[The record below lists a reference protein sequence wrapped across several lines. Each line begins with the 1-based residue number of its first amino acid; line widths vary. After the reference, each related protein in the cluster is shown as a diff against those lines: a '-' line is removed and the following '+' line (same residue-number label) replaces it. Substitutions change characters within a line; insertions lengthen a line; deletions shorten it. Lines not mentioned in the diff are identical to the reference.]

1 MNSADALTANVN
13 LRQMR
18 AFVAIGRLASFT
30 QAAALL
36 HTTQPA
42 LSARIRELEEALS
55 VRLFDRSTRSVRLT
69 QAGADLLPVVEQVLN
84 DLGSVVERARDVG
97 SRNRGRVTVAALP
110 SIASGLLPAAVARFR
125 RRYPRISI
133 GLRDAI
139 GDRVLEA
146 IRNRE
151 ADLGI
156 SSVTAGDGLDITPLG
171 TDRIVAVMPRGH
183 PLAKRRRLSLA
194 MLVEHP
200 LILMDRDSSVRHIVD
215 ATYAAAGRFA
225 APMFEATFMATA
237 VGLVRAGLGVTLLPS
252 SAHEVRTASDLAA
265 RAIDHPGLVRTL
277 GVLRLR
283 GRSLS
288 PAAEAFVVVLLA
300 EAKKRFPTPIR
311 ER

>member
-1 MNSADALTANVN
+1 MNAAHAIAANVN

-30 QAAALL
+30 QAAAVL

-42 LSARIRELEEALS
+42 LSARIRELEEALA

-69 QAGADLLPVVEQVLN
+69 QAGEDLLPVVEQVLN
-84 DLGSVVERARDVG
+84 DLGSVVERARDVA

-110 SIASGLLPAAVARFR
+110 SIASGLLPAAIARFR
-125 RRYPRISI
+125 NRYPRITI
-133 GLRDAI
+133 GLRDAV

-156 SSVTAGDGLDITPLG
+156 TSVAAGDGLDVTPLG
-171 TDRIVAVMPRGH
+171 TDRIVAVMPRAH

-200 LILMDRDSSVRHIVD
+200 LVLMDRDSSVRHMVD
-215 ATYAAAGRFA
+215 ATYAATGRLA

-252 SAHEVRTASDLAA
+252 SAHEVRTATDLAV

-277 GVLRLR
+277 GVLRLE

-288 PAAEAFVVVLLA
+288 PAAEAFVDVLLS
-300 EAKKRFPTPIR
+300 EARKRFGAPRR